1 MDPKGE
7 AAMTKDQIERYGG
20 ICDKIV
26 ALRSLKVRDT
36 VQGSSSEIPYQK
48 HTIVLE
54 GGIAEGK
61 NSRPS
66 SGRKRPSRRRWRLSR
81 MKRTRR

>member
-36 VQGSSSEIPYQK
+36 VQGSSSEIPYCPLPAK
-48 HTIVLE
+48 ID
-54 GGIAEGK
+54 
-61 NSRPS
+61 
-66 SGRKRPSRRRWRLSR
+66 RK
-81 MKRTRR
+81 KVKKTE